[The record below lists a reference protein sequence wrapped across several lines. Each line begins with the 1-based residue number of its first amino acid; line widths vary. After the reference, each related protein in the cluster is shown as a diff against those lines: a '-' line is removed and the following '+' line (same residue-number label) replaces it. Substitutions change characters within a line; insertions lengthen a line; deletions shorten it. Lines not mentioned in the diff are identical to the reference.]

1 MLNHTTLLFAP
12 NLCRIKWN
20 VTKFA
25 LIITQKPL
33 IIAQFYISFLHL
45 QLLFVS
51 FVALWVVC
59 GLLKT
64 PEINCKCF
72 SHLIWDQRGIDIF
85 WFWGCPNFVSPPLQP
100 ISKLNGWIIT
110 QPSYTHNFSKT
121 KTAINNRDLLYMAG
135 WQQPHSPYKMDE
147 RFAKSTM
154 NSNSVVF

>member
-1 MLNHTTLLFAP
+1 MPCLFTSTCMHVQQSPDNHTMLNHTTLLFAP
-12 NLCRIKWN
+12 NLSRIKWN

-64 PEINCKCF
+64 PEINISRRLCI
-72 SHLIWDQRGIDIF
+72 LTAR
-85 WFWGCPNFVSPPLQP
+85 WGVTIGVATGNPSKRYCYLRRWPLAILNFVPNSSAIVIGHTSVLLTSTRQ
-100 ISKLNGWIIT
+100 NG
-110 QPSYTHNFSKT
+110 N
-121 KTAINNRDLLYMAG
+121 
-135 WQQPHSPYKMDE
+135 
-147 RFAKSTM
+147 
-154 NSNSVVF
+154 